1 MKENQLRV
9 GLGSSFEH
17 PIESRKRIVVPF
29 RRREI
34 RSHEVGQQLMRGRL
48 PVSPVVRL
56 REQNKRIAEV
66 LGTFPK

>member
-9 GLGSSFEH
+9 GLGPGLKH
-17 PIESRKRIVVPF
+17 PIKPRKRIVVPF

-34 RSHEVGQQLMRGRL
+34 RSHEVGQQLMRSRL
-48 PVSPVVRL
+48 PVPPVVRL

-66 LGTFPK
+66 LGTFAK